1 MLIIGA
7 KGFAKEIL
15 QVCYKNN
22 DLDNLKFYDDMNDE
36 IVGEIYNKYKII
48 KTIDHAKK
56 HFKSFDN
63 RFTIGIGNPNLRKKL
78 FDKFENI
85 GGKVT
90 SVISHNITTGDYDIS
105 IGEGANILDGVRIS
119 NSVKIGKLALIYY
132 NSVITHDCVIGDY
145 VEISPSVNILGRVT
159 IGDYT
164 HLGANSTIL
173 PDIKIGSNVKIGA
186 GAVVTKDIPNNCT
199 AIGVPAKIIKHG

>member
-22 DLDNLKFYDDMNDE
+22 ELDNLKFYDDVNDE
-36 IVGEIYNKYKII
+36 IVGEIYNKFEII
-48 KTIDHAKK
+48 KTIDHVQQ
-56 HFKSFDN
+56 HFKNVDN
-63 RFTIGIGNPNLRKKL
+63 RFTIGIGNSNLRKKL
-78 FDKFENI
+78 SDKFENI
-85 GGKVT
+85 GGQIT
-90 SVISHNITTGDYDIS
+90 STISHNITIGDYDVI

-173 PDIKIGSNVKIGA
+173 PDVKIGSNVKIGA